1 MDKSDFQ
8 YNKNNNEYTAVING
22 FEIVVH
28 KNDYADEVVVLAQKI
43 LNSYVKK

>member
-8 YNKNNNEYTAVING
+8 YNKNNNEYTAIING

-28 KNDYADEVVVLAQKI
+28 ENDYPDEVFVFAKKI
-43 LNSYVKK
+43 LSSYAKK